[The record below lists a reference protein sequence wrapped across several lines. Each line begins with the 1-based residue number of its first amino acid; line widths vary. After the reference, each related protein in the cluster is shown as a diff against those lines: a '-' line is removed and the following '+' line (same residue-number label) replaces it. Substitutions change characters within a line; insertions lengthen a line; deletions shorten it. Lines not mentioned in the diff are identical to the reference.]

1 MAFSYEE
8 QELVSLHHALDVL
21 EALAAERR
29 GAALAD
35 LARKLSISKSGL
47 YRILSTLSARGY
59 AVKTEARTYRLGL
72 RLWELGC
79 RVRDVELVEVAAP
92 FMQALT
98 RTSDETCQ
106 LGVPVGFDV
115 VYVHRVEAGRAV
127 RVHTEIGSRIHAH
140 CTSTGMALLASL
152 TAERLAEVLPKTLK
166 RMSRYTI
173 TDRAK
178 LLAELARV
186 RRRGYAVGRGYWRED
201 VCGVATA
208 IFDGTGKP
216 VAALNVAVP
225 RTRFTREQMLTLAEL
240 MCRTAAQIST
250 ALGFSR
256 NDDKA
261 HGAARARGSQRGRTR
276 VRGRGAGTLGS
287 FAPRRPGAA
296 HGRRLEVEKTA

>member
-1 MAFSYEE
+1 MAFSPAE
-8 QELVSLHHALDVL
+8 QELASLHHALDVL

-59 AVKTEARTYRLGL
+59 AAKTEERSYRLGV

-79 RVRDVELVEVAAP
+79 RVRDVELVEIAAP

-98 RTSDETCQ
+98 RASDETCQ
-106 LGVPVGFDV
+106 LGILVGFDV

-127 RVHTEIGSRIHAH
+127 RVHTEIGSRIQAH

-152 TAERLAEVLPKTLK
+152 PAERLAEVLPKTLK
-166 RMSRYTI
+166 GMNRYTI

-186 RRRGYAVGRGYWRED
+186 RRRGYAIGRGYWRED

-208 IFDGTGKP
+208 IFDAGGGL
-216 VAALNVAVP
+216 VAALNVAAP
-225 RTRFTREQMLTLAEL
+225 RNRFTRERMLALAEL
-240 MCRTAAQIST
+240 TCRTAEQIS
-250 ALGFSR
+250 ASLGFSR
-256 NDDKA
+256 GDDT
-261 HGAARARGSQRGRTR
+261 HGGADPPSSPRGQTR
-276 VRGRGAGTLGS
+276 VRGRSAGTPGS
-287 FAPRRPGAA
+287 SAPRRPGAGN
-296 HGRRLEVEKTA
+296 GRRREAEKTV